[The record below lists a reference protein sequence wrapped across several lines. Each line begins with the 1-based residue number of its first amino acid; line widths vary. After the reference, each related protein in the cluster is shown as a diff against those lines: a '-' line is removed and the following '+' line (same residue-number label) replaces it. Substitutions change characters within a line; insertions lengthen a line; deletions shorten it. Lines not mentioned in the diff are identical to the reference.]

1 MDGTGKLFDPLLGE
15 LPNNIH
21 TQVISLNSLD
31 AQEPKEQALEIAS
44 LIDNDELIILS
55 ESYSGY
61 IAYQLSLL
69 PNLNIKHIIF
79 AASFLENPKKFS
91 RFNKLLSLR
100 LVRSGLIPDFIL
112 SSIFLFNATI
122 KNWLSYFFHLSS

>member
-79 AASFLENPKKFS
+79 AASFLENPKK
-91 RFNKLLSLR
+91 
-100 LVRSGLIPDFIL
+100 I
-112 SSIFLFNATI
+112 
-122 KNWLSYFFHLSS
+122 